1 MAKTA
6 KGSMM
11 RLLVINPNTGQ
22 ATTDRLSHFIAET
35 LPQGVAF
42 SCLTAKFGFPYIAS
56 EESYAVASHA
66 VLATWQAFK
75 EASVQE
81 ELPQRIL
88 LGCFG
93 DPGLFAMREIC
104 TQPVTALAEASFVE
118 ASRLGDFA
126 IVTGGA
132 RWRPMLQRLAMG
144 LGYGGQLKVVHTVEQ
159 TGAQLLADPVMAREI
174 LTQACRAAEK
184 FSVKT
189 IILGGAGL
197 AGYAAMVQPH
207 VSLPIIDSVEAGVRY
222 SLAM

>member
-1 MAKTA
+1 
-6 KGSMM
+6 M

-22 ATTDRLSHFIAET
+22 ATTDRLSHFISQSMPT
-35 LPQGVAF
+35 GVAL
-42 SCLTAKFGFPYIAS
+42 SCVTAKFGFPYIAS

-75 EASVQE
+75 EINGE
-81 ELPQRIL
+81 DTLPDRIL

-126 IVTGGA
+126 IVTGGE
-132 RWRPMLQRLAMG
+132 RWRPMLQRLALG
-144 LGYGGQLKVVHTVEQ
+144 LGYGDKLKAVQTVSQ
-159 TGAQLLADPVMAREI
+159 TGAQLLADPAMAVEV
-174 LTQACRAAEK
+174 LTQACRTAEK
-184 FSVKT
+184 LSVRT

-197 AGYAAMVQPH
+197 AGYAAMVQPY
-207 VSLPIIDSVEAGVRY
+207 VNLPIIDSVEAGVRY